1 MESFYSVIYY
11 KTNALTDEM
20 VSIGLLAGGGEGP
33 FMYISNARLDLL
45 KKVLHPNTFLSV
57 RRHLKFLFEKVG
69 KHRNEAAGIL
79 LFDPVFSIEQM
90 EVLALH
96 SKNAFAYSQPTSI
109 NEWLDVKFFGEL
121 TQSFFG
127 ETINVTPKKRPVFH
141 LKWKA
146 FYQSSRFKTW
156 ERDSAI
162 SALLSSSSLS
172 FTIDLTDL
180 KNKKVIKGIDF
191 DLSENSLNKKI
202 YELEVIINS
211 LKDFDITIIHPT
223 IKKSTGKAVFESL
236 NTKFPKLKFQGFS
249 EFKNLN

>member
-33 FMYISNARLDLL
+33 YMYISSARMDML

-79 LFDPVFSIEQM
+79 LFDPVFSVEQM
-90 EVLALH
+90 ELLSIR
-96 SKNAFAYSQPTSI
+96 SKNSFVYSQPTTI
-109 NEWLDVKFFGEL
+109 NDWLDIKFFSKL
-121 TQSFFG
+121 TESFFG
-127 ETINVTPKKRPVFH
+127 ETINLEAKKKPVFH

-146 FYQSSRFKTW
+146 FYHSTRFKTF
-156 ERDSAI
+156 EKDYPI
-162 SALLSSSSLS
+162 SSILNSSPLSLS
-172 FTIDLTDL
+172 IDLVDL
-180 KNKKVIKGIDF
+180 EREKLFKGIDF
-191 DLSENSLNKKI
+191 DLSESSLNRKL
-202 YELEVIINS
+202 YELELIVNA
-211 LKDFDITIIHPT
+211 LPNYEMTIIHPT
-223 IKKSTGKAVFESL
+223 PKKKTGKSAFDTLQE
-236 NTKFPKLKFQGFS
+236 KFPKLKFQVFS